1 VHYIFHFRILIPKV
15 DYSELFDWLEFSGEL
30 DLDQQND
37 RGCIILGIGN
47 FDYMH
52 FFIGENLYF
61 GPFKNNNN
69 IEEIL
74 H

>member
-1 VHYIFHFRILIPKV
+1 MIEAVLFWELNLI
-15 DYSELFDWLEFSGEL
+15 
-30 DLDQQND
+30 
-37 RGCIILGIGN
+37 GIGN